1 MLHKYVVYKTE
12 ESNLQVDDVVVEGLQ
27 EEEI

>member
-12 ESNLQVDDVVVEGLQ
+12 ESKLQVDDVVVKGLQ